1 MSLLLRRDWKALAIA
16 CFVATAAIASAF
28 ASGQS
33 AKSTLV
39 VEGTQTSD
47 VFGLGRSV
55 VVRGTVAHGV
65 LVVGGDLLVEGRIE
79 GDAATIGGSIR
90 QEDGSYIGGDV
101 IVIGGTY
108 QATKNALG
116 RKPGSSTIMYA
127 GYEEELRALSRNPAS
142 LLVPRWSFAYFG
154 QRLLALLF
162 WFIIALALSA
172 AVPGAIGRAAA
183 NLKLNFSRVAVFGAV
198 GAAVI
203 AIGVPAALRF
213 LPTTVGALVGI
224 TALLLIVASYVF
236 GRVVVHLE
244 TGRWLQRL
252 IFGSRKESA
261 SLAILLGTIFW
272 TAMLTL
278 PLVWPAVVSALL
290 LASLGLALTI
300 RRTGWR
306 A

>member
-1 MSLLLRRDWKALAIA
+1 MNCLFRRKWKVLALACVVA
-16 CFVATAAIASAF
+16 LVATASAF
-28 ASGQS
+28 ASDQP
-33 AKSTLV
+33 ARPTLV

-55 VVRGTVAHGV
+55 VVRGAVKHGV
-65 LVVGGDLLVEGRIE
+65 LVIGGDLIVEGRIE

-101 IVIGGTY
+101 IIVGGTY
-108 QATKNALG
+108 QATKGALG
-116 RKPGSSTIMYA
+116 REPGRTTIMYA
-127 GYEEELRALSRNPAS
+127 GYEQELRELSRNPAS
-142 LLVPRWSFAYFG
+142 FLVPRWSLAYLG
-154 QRLLALLF
+154 QRLLAVLF
-162 WFIIALALSA
+162 WFIVALALSA
-172 AVPGAIGRAAA
+172 AVPGSIGRAAA
-183 NLKLNFSRVAVFGAV
+183 SLKLNFSRVAAFGAA

-203 AIGVPAALRF
+203 AVGVPAALHF
-213 LPTTVGALVGI
+213 LPTAVGALVGI
-224 TALLLIVASYVF
+224 AALLLIITSYVF

-252 IFGSRKESA
+252 IFRRQRESE

-278 PLVWPAVVSALL
+278 PLIWPAVVSALL

-306 A
+306 T